1 MSNLIKSVYF
11 NVQQEEKRVIDS
23 DSHIKEFIPE
33 LQTKEDELN
42 FIPLSLGI
50 ETMQAVV
57 DGYLSSSDSMNDD
70 ILTGDDSAM
79 PSEEDRQTA
88 LQLIENAKQEAEDI
102 LQEAREHTEE
112 IKNQAY
118 EEGKE
123 LGYADGLA
131 AAKEE
136 MEEIE
141 QELVKKEAQ
150 MVKDYQQQLESL
162 EPAFVDVMVK
172 LIQKVTGI
180 LVEDKKDILL
190 YLIDRSIRQLE
201 KPKSILLRISK
212 EDMVMVISHID
223 KLKEAVAEG
232 VEFDVV
238 EEVTLTKNQCIIETD
253 QKMFD
258 CSLDAQIE
266 NLVEQLKLLTYA

>member
-11 NVQQEEKRVIDS
+11 NVQQEGTRVIDS
-23 DSHIKEFIPE
+23 DSHIRDFLPD
-33 LQTKEDELN
+33 LQVGDEQD
-42 FIPLSLGI
+42 FTPLSLGAGSLQDV
-50 ETMQAVV
+50 T
-57 DGYLSSSDSMNDD
+57 DGYLSGSEDMNHD
-70 ILTGDDSAM
+70 TQTVQEEPM

-88 LQLIENAKQEAEDI
+88 LQIIEDAKREAGAI

-112 IKNQAY
+112 IRNQAY

-123 LGYADGLA
+123 LGYAKGMA

-136 MEEIE
+136 MEEKE

-162 EPAFVDVMVK
+162 EPAFVDVMAK

-201 KPKSILLRISK
+201 KPKSILLRVAK
-212 EDMVMVISHID
+212 EDMVVVVSHLEQ
-223 KLKEAVAEG
+223 LKAAVAEG

-238 EEVTLTKNQCIIETD
+238 EEMTLTKNQCIIETD

-258 CSLDAQIE
+258 CSLDAQIK
-266 NLVEQLKLLTYA
+266 NLTEQLKLLTFAV

>member
-50 ETMQAVV
+50 ETMQDVV

>member
-1 MSNLIKSVYF
+1 MSNLIKSIYF
-11 NVQQEEKRVIDS
+11 NVQQEGKRVIDS
-23 DSHIKEFIPE
+23 DSHIKDFLPE
-33 LQTKEDELN
+33 LKLGDEQD

-50 ETMQAVV
+50 ESLQDAA
-57 DGYLSSSDSMNDD
+57 DGYMSGLEDIKDD
-70 ILTGDDSAM
+70 TQNMQEAAM
-79 PSEEDRQTA
+79 PSEEERQAA
-88 LQLIENAKQEAEDI
+88 LQLIEDAKKEAEAI

-118 EEGKE
+118 EEGRE
-123 LGYADGLA
+123 LGYANGMA

-136 MEEIE
+136 MEEKE
-141 QELVKKEAQ
+141 QELVRKEAQ

-162 EPAFVDVMVK
+162 EPAFVDVMAK

-180 LVEDKKDILL
+180 LAEDKKDILL
-190 YLIDRSIRQLE
+190 YLIERSIRQLE
-201 KPKSILLRISK
+201 KPKSILLRVAK
-212 EDMVMVISHID
+212 EDMVIVASHIEQ
-223 KLKEAVAEG
+223 LKAAVAEG

-238 EEVTLTKNQCIIETD
+238 EEMTLTKNQCIIETD

-266 NLVEQLKLLTYA
+266 NLTEQLKLLTLAV